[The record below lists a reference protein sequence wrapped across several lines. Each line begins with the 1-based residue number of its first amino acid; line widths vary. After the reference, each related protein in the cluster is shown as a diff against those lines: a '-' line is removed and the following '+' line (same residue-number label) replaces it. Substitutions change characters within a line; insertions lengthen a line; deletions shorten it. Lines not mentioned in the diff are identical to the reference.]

1 MEIAAGLLVFAAT
14 FAIVRLPLAPSAD
27 ERLIRKQLAR
37 ERSGDAPA
45 PEGGELDV
53 GFRERVI
60 EPMAKALGATLV
72 RLTPK
77 AQLDRLGQKLAAAG
91 DPMTAPQYFILRL
104 GLTVCGLLPALGG
117 GRFILIGLGAAFL
130 GFRLPNSW
138 LDRLARERKKV
149 FAKLLPDALD
159 LLSVSVEAGMGF
171 DQALARLAERSH
183 SPLRE
188 ELLRVLS
195 EMRFGRSRTDALR
208 DLADRMDIPE
218 LRQFVASVVQ
228 AESLGVSLSRPL
240 RVQADALR
248 LKRRQKAEEAALKT
262 PIKLLFP
269 LVFLI
274 FPALFVVLLGPAIL
288 SFGQLFHP

>member
-1 MEIAAGLLVFAAT
+1 MDIAAGLLVFAAT
-14 FAIVRLPLAPSAD
+14 FALVRLPFAPSAD
-27 ERLIRKQLAR
+27 SRLIRQQLTR
-37 ERSGDAPA
+37 ERSHEEPT
-45 PEGGELDV
+45 GEADGLDV
-53 GFRERVI
+53 GFRERFMQ
-60 EPMAKALGATLV
+60 PMVKSLGATLV

-77 AQLDRLGQKLAAAG
+77 AQLDRLSQKLSAAG
-91 DPMTAPQYFILRL
+91 DPLTTAQYFILRL
-104 GLTVCGLLPALGG
+104 GLTLTGLLPVVLG
-117 GRFILIGLGAAFL
+117 GRFILLGLCAAYL
-130 GFRLPNSW
+130 GYRLPNAW
-138 LDRLARERKKV
+138 LDRLEKNRKKL

-171 DQALARLAERSH
+171 DQALARLAERSR
-183 SPLRE
+183 SPVRE
-188 ELLRVLS
+188 EFIRVLS
-195 EMRFGRSRTDALR
+195 EMRFGRSRTDALE
-208 DLADRMDIPE
+208 DLAGRMDIPE

-248 LKRRQKAEEAALKT
+248 VKRRQKAEEAALKT